1 MRISDNRR
9 WLKEF
14 YQNLKNCGTQ
24 ASAAEILAQTAVD
37 YGPFNGLAVIMKEDG
52 KEKLITSSG
61 SMKKYRSHNSI
72 NRTKYYSVDLPDYD
86 GVVIADLYKKFTS
99 RYYLQTA
106 VYLFSLF
113 LSMNK
118 KIRKAEIS
126 GIIDPLTGLF
136 NRNYILEEIDFLL
149 KQMNRYGGEFSL
161 LNISLDIPEWMEI
174 KDAEVDIKVEI
185 QQLAK
190 YLIDSFRETDRIG
203 YLSFGEFICILL
215 KSGIERSNSI
225 SSRILENYR
234 RKNLHLSLSIGIA
247 TYPAESTFQ
256 DELIEKVEKAKKIA
270 KSMGGNT
277 ASRCS

>member
-52 KEKLITSSG
+52 KEKIITSSG
-61 SMKKYRSHNSI
+61 SMKKYRSQNSI
-72 NRTKYYSVDLPDYD
+72 DRTKYYSVDLPDYD
-86 GVVIADLYKKFTS
+86 GVVIADLYKKITS

-161 LNISLDIPEWMEI
+161 LNISLDIPEWMVI

-215 KSGIERSNSI
+215 KSGVKRSNSI

-234 RKNLHLSLSIGIA
+234 RKNLPLSLSIGIV
-247 TYPAESTFQ
+247 TYPGESTFQ
-256 DELIEKVEKAKKIA
+256 DELVEKVEKAKKIA